1 MHVKINMHAGLVTN
15 GEWNSLRTAGNTRPL
30 SVFQIRSNVRSK
42 YSRMGETKLMKMLT
56 PVCKYTYAHTHTHI
70 YIHSHTHV
78 QGLFQGGQGVLLLPL
93 LEIGFPYRVVPLD
106 LYLHPPLKFAAMC
119 LRPLE

>member
-70 YIHSHTHV
+70 HTLTYTRP
-78 QGLFQGGQGVLLLPL
+78 GFISGGPG
-93 LEIGFPYRVVPLD
+93 GAFA
-106 LYLHPPLKFAAMC
+106 PPAGNWLSV
-119 LRPLE
+119 